1 LFKESWLTAEFI
13 QTGLP
18 QRRTG
23 AVTMRPLLLPP
34 ALAGQ
39 TWAMPATCGAN
50 GHPRLKAML
59 SGLLQQRSWWSPEF
73 MKVYHRVPGNAVI
86 AITKMRFRGG
96 KTHPPEP
103 PSSLLPR
110 ALVEA

>member
-1 LFKESWLTAEFI
+1 
-13 QTGLP
+13 
-18 QRRTG
+18 
-23 AVTMRPLLLPP
+23 MRPLLLPP
-34 ALAGQ
+34 AQAGQ
-39 TWAMPATCGAN
+39 TGAMPATCGAN
-50 GHPRLKAML
+50 GHLRLKAML

-73 MKVYHRVPGNAVI
+73 NKVYYRVRSNAVM

-110 ALVEA
+110 DLLEHDAHPVACVCASVLAVTVEAGAFA